1 MDKQRKVAKTKL
13 VPGLPVGPENSDMP
27 QMVPEKNFIPEQV
40 VTEEGNSPPLVPS
53 SQPLGRNIAGK
64 HFPVIH
70 MQDVNTKSKSFI
82 PPSGKNVEKHFP
94 TIPASVQG
102 QNVDSKPKS
111 SCLLSGNREEKHF
124 PAIPTKV
131 RGKNVDSKLQFPL
144 RQLRKYKEAQSEA
157 LQPKLES
164 ELNKNINIT
173 LPHLKSEVSA
183 SNLVYEDIQFPDSIE
198 ETVNQQTI
206 AIESREKKCETVGT
220 QKAKRVEFKR
230 KTFSYDQTEPD
241 DDRAESHILRLRKK
255 LGWQTLLPQRGFV
268 YEQPE
273 KISNLEAK
281 LGEKFALQDDGEY
294 VYCLLRHRNNPKT
307 FYNPYD
313 LQVVSANTARNCR
326 EYWLITASYISK
338 VTRVAGGEEVEMMS
352 VLEWLCERRLYHSLC
367 KFRVFSKFRIMKA
380 FVTWRI
386 NVQRQKTD
394 NSRSKLYKWLFLVDE
409 LFQGC
414 LLYIQGLCEDVL
426 HVKNVENSEESSFD
440 ICMVKLDRS
449 RTYSLDEFCE
459 EQYRQQALS
468 LKQLESFKS
477 KAISELKRTF
487 LKVAEREGIQ
497 NFFKPESFDHR
508 ETNYTKI
515 FDCRHWMKR
524 FFSFLRLVDSMF
536 QELLHQLM
544 HNALQLLLDL
554 FTDSGKMKSSVE
566 KKNESLIKL
575 SKLDSVSQKKFNLKD
590 AFQKQVRVSQPHK
603 PCTPHL
609 QIRTQEDINK
619 VLDNIKR
626 QEELKRVYAPIFE
639 VNIALRSSVKNLY
652 ERSSSQSESLES
664 STSDEIVTKSTGKR
678 ESDEG
683 LKMIKTAKKRTT
695 EVLSKSARRLKTY
708 QYTTQE
714 NFSGTDVSSES
725 EEDGDELRYKPLSQ
739 YSSSLFLTPNRLE
752 FSIQI
757 QKMVDKLE
765 HSLTQIGPFS
775 QDPRLSGFVS
785 WPSNMKSPNET
796 ELVKI
801 HDLSPWPDCYVL
813 FGMDSYY
820 QDKIVNILTIL
831 SDSMAQVQTYSQNFL
846 HYCTM
851 VDQAKAMTL
860 KISVAEGKLSAGDF
874 KHILN
879 RYTKYVEEII
889 EMIIEKRIGI
899 IKVMSLHY
907 QADCLPCV
915 EDVVKM
921 SHSCLQSL
929 IQEKNTYLL
938 NVIELSLVK
947 LESQPVTV
955 EEFVDHLTFL
965 DQISSEIH
973 SLEGEYKVVSQLFSV
988 MKLYNVF
995 LSEEQV
1001 ASYQS
1006 LLFKFRQL
1014 KSTIRICEVQ
1024 KNQSIVQFQ
1033 GGLEVYF
1040 GNLQLEVKDLKYK
1053 VRTPVLLHSSTC
1065 PKRAKEMIQNLSE
1078 QTAALSNK
1086 AQTYASYRDCFD
1098 SSVSEVKSKNKE
1110 ESSITT
1116 AQAVTTEISEIECDL
1131 TLRRILWEAQE
1142 EWGRLSLEWK
1152 HSLLENIN
1160 VELIQKIVTRFMH
1173 MIYMLDK
1180 GLPKNEMVRCLKQ
1193 SVMDFKQG
1201 LPTIVALGNP
1211 YLKPRHW
1218 EEIQKSIGQS
1228 ITLDKNR
1235 TLEKLLELKMF
1246 HYEDKINE
1254 ISIMATN
1261 EATLEKMLD
1270 KIIYLWSNTPL
1281 RMVTHQSGASTVL
1294 IISSVDD
1301 ILAQLEE
1308 SQVLILSI
1316 KGSSHLG
1323 PIKNLVDEWD
1333 QRLMLFSRTL
1343 DEWMTCQRNWLYLE
1357 PIFLTPEIQ
1366 RQLPTE
1372 AKLFSHTTNIWKE
1385 IMSRTE
1391 NKLDALKVATSAGV
1405 LEMLQTC
1412 STYLEK
1418 IKKCLEDYFDTK
1430 RMIFPRFYFLS
1441 NAELLDILAE
1451 SKNPEAVQPHLVKC
1465 FENIRQLYICRQERS
1480 PPMVVFIISAEGET
1494 LLVPKK
1500 IRVRAAVEQWLVN
1513 VENSMFDMVKKFVN
1527 KGVEEWEQ
1535 TEFRQWV
1542 QSHPGQVVLVV
1553 SQIMFNKDCVKSFQ
1567 SSNPKKELEKVHAEL
1582 VNHLEKLADLGV
1594 SDNLHFR
1601 TKTTLEAL
1609 LTLYVHCRDIL
1620 TDLIHKQIFKLNDFE
1635 WTRQL
1640 RYEWSERQRL
1650 CFVVQGNA
1658 NFTYGYEYLGCSSR
1672 LVITPLTDRCRLT
1685 LTEALH
1691 LNLGGCPAGPAGTGK
1706 TETVKDLSKALGK
1719 HCVVFNCFEGLDYK
1733 MMRKL
1738 FYGIVQSGAWCCFDE
1753 FNRIDMEV
1761 LSVIASQIQAIKAAK
1776 DTRSI
1781 RFVLEGKEIRINLS
1795 CGVFI
1800 TMNPGY
1806 KGRVELPD
1814 NLKSL
1819 FRPVSMMVPNYH
1831 LIAEIMLFS
1840 EGFKSAKLLSRKLVN
1855 LYQLASKQLSEQ
1867 DHYDFG
1873 MRAIKTV
1880 LIMAGQKKLEFKNTS
1895 CEILT
1900 EEQETQIII
1909 KAMKEASLPKF
1920 LPEDVPLFE
1929 NIMKDIFPGV
1939 AVPIINYPLLEKA
1952 ISIVTHQLG
1961 LQPWTSQ
1968 KEKVIQ
1974 FHNQIQACLGV
1985 MLVGPTGGGK
1995 TTVRKILEKVLIIL
2009 PSINLISPDNC
2020 GTKPRSIMKTSVRKG
2035 KVETYILNP
2044 KCITLGEL
2052 YGQMDP
2058 NTMEWSDGLLSST
2071 VRKFVKHSTRKHVS
2085 MDLNPEITSE
2095 TSAFPNVFTI
2105 DSGNQEEC
2113 AHNVLEKD
2121 KESNPTEQ
2129 GYDKTS
2135 TDWQWIILDGPVDT
2149 EWIENLNTVLDDN
2162 RTLCLANS
2170 ERILLTEKIRMIF
2183 EVDSLSQASPA
2194 TVSRCAMVY
2203 MDPVDLG
2210 WEPYIKTW
2218 LCKNS
2223 HIITP
2228 SGVKCLESLFEKSVK
2243 EGLNF
2248 LKKHKKMQP
2257 FPVQEEGVVMNLC
2270 RILGAFIDFMSKNGG
2285 FGQND
2290 FNKAESDGNGSVMN
2304 KATSLHTL
2312 PSLVKFK
2319 NQVSTP
2325 VIENKKR
2332 DEQKWYLERCPEN
2345 LSQLFQ
2351 KIFVFAF
2358 TWAFGGVLKREDE
2371 HEDDTLISLSY
2382 GHEFLAKVTYD
2393 FDSLVHEL
2401 FEGEPPLAIHLP
2413 RGECSIFGYFVDLQT
2428 GDFAPWSDLVPSTQF
2443 LIQNGIVPNSN
2454 SEASKNKEMNEDEC
2468 QVFLHHISTRDTVC
2482 FSFLISLLLRSK
2494 HPVLITGDTGVG
2506 KTAVIKQMLKK
2517 LETQG
2522 GLHVKSGTLLG
2533 DIFYH
2538 SETKKTS
2545 SLKQISSLV
2554 PEIHSD
2560 LRKPLLPST
2569 GISGKAVK
2577 SVHMEYA
2584 TDNGMSSS
2592 RKNMGVIVT
2601 TVQFGSQTTAAKTQA
2616 SILKNL
2622 IRKSKDT
2629 HGAPKNKKVIVFIDD
2644 LNMPIPERYGAQPP
2658 LELIRQFL
2666 DLGGFYNTEQ
2676 LAWKNIQDISLVA
2689 ACAPPSGGRNDI
2701 SPRLL
2706 KHFCM
2711 LVMPHPSQN
2720 ALHHIFQVHMGIYL
2734 QKNNFLSDVQRCRDY
2749 LASSALAL
2757 YYNMCQS
2764 MLPTPAKCHY
2774 MFNPRDLFKL
2784 LQGLL
2789 QAHKTVIISKETTAL
2804 LLVHEATRVFH
2815 DRLIESTERKL
2826 FHQYL
2831 SKVLY
2836 NYFKITWT
2844 QEELMN
2850 EPTVFA
2856 DFLDV
2861 NKPNKRR
2868 IYRNIND
2875 FKKLADLLDEFQ
2887 INLGS
2892 ASVEVSHSIVFFKE
2906 AIEHITRAARVLRQA
2921 GSHMLL
2927 VGLDG
2932 FGKVTCATIACYLLD
2947 CNIYRLSVT
2956 RNYGH
2961 MDFREDIK
2969 NVFWKAGLEGKRT
2982 ALLIVDSD
2990 IIQES
2995 FLEDLNCILN
3005 TGNIPDLFENEELGN
3020 IAENIS
3026 SVVKQENNTSSRQAI
3041 LSFFL
3046 KEVYRNLHIIL
3057 TVSPAGSNFRKNCRR
3072 YPALVS
3078 CCTIDWYEKWPE
3090 EALLN
3095 VANCHLRQK
3104 SFLDGRQN
3112 LIEVLAKTCVEI
3124 HNSITEMAQHYW
3136 EETKRHYYITPSSFL
3151 KFIATFAHIFK
3162 IREKKTQ
3169 IKRDRFFIGLSKLLE
3184 TTSLVA
3190 EMQEEMLVLGPQI
3203 EQKTKD
3209 MEILLQK
3216 LERDSHVVEQVQAL
3230 VKQDE
3235 EIMAQETK
3243 IVEDYAQQTTEE
3255 LNAVLPA
3262 LEKAVI
3268 ALDALDKSDI
3278 SELRVYAHPPYLVL
3292 TVMNAVC
3299 VVLQKKPSWST
3310 AKLLLADAGFLK
3322 KLVNID
3328 KDNIPEKVFFHLK
3341 KYLRIRDFTPA
3352 KVGQVSVAAC
3362 SMCQWVIALNNY
3374 HEVQKLLE
3382 PKKRQVAEAQ
3392 EVLKLA
3398 QHKLAEKQR
3407 GLALVEEH
3415 LQTLQKSYNNS
3426 VTEKEVLANRKQ
3438 LTTRRLHSASILL
3451 TALDDEKVRW
3461 EETVNKMDQRLE
3473 GIMGDILVSAA
3484 CIVYSGVLTADYRH
3498 QIVDKWQ
3505 KLCNKNNIPMSPNY
3519 SLTGIMSTTN
3529 EIRKWQNEGLPLDQ
3543 YSIEN
3548 AILVKNGQQWPL
3560 LIDPHRQAYNWIC
3573 QMESGK
3579 LQQLTANDSNYIK
3592 KVENAMKTG
3601 GCILLQNLPETL
3613 DPNLKAV
3620 LKMDVYRRRGQ
3631 AFIRLNDAEIEYN
3644 PNFRLYLTTKIAN
3657 PHFLPSVYNLVTMIN
3672 FIVTFQGL
3680 QDQLLSTVI
3689 IQEVP
3694 HLEEER
3700 YQLLESISAD
3710 LLTLRELE
3718 DKSLNLLQN
3727 TKGHILDDED
3737 LIDNLKKSKITSKE
3751 ISERVKVSEKAE
3763 REFERIRK
3771 SFLPV
3776 ATRGA
3781 LLYFVVADLFQI
3793 NYMYQFSLDWFRQ
3806 VFGETIKAMGKD
3818 QVQQFS
3824 LTSYSAL
3831 RTVQTPSKQELQD
3844 ANGSQ
3849 KEVTNG
3855 MDSFNQ
3861 HIKRSVDLLTGNVY
3875 KIVSSALFIKNK
3887 LCFSFLLCTT
3897 IMKNHYNGI
3906 QGQNELEGLPEV
3918 EWNIFL
3924 YSSILTHMWETQ
3936 SQSEN
3941 IDLFEIYK
3949 IQYVWLSESKWKQCR
3964 YISCYMEAFS
3974 LLCKSLLSNIP
3985 QWEHFWNS
3993 QGVYRV
3999 MNTPFTSTSFPSRQE
4014 EQSEEKEEKCNII
4027 TFPWE
4032 KLTSFQKLIL
4042 IKILKPECLTRAVR
4056 KFVEEKLGNKY
4067 VYTAGINLK
4076 EVYKESN
4083 ASTPLIF
4090 IHSHGIDP
4098 TTHLLRFA
4106 QELKG
4111 NTQHVTMV
4119 SLGQGQAAKAE
4130 DLIFKAQIKSG
4141 QWVFLQ
4147 NCHLAASFMPRLC
4160 SIVNSFS
4167 QADVKIDPEFR
4178 LWLSSKP
4185 DSSFPVAI
4193 LQKGFKITVEPPQG
4207 LKGNLLQTF
4216 GYSGGGEVTEIV
4228 FEKSLCGLSW
4238 KKLLFS
4244 LCLFNAVIHERKKY
4258 GPLGWN
4264 VSYEFNAADL
4274 EVTIK
4279 MLEILLENQTEIPWH
4294 AIHYLIGEVVYGG
4307 RVTDLW
4313 DRRCLLTI
4321 LNNFCNPAVLQE
4333 DFTFSRDGVY
4343 RLVSESAS
4351 FEDCRSYIQSLPD
4364 IESPEVFG
4372 MHQNAKRVYLESQ
4385 AQDFVNSVITVQP
4398 RITIGNLIISG
4409 KSQDELVLEIASDV
4423 LKQLPLTVEKEELK
4437 SGHEN
4442 MAASTLTNIMSGP
4455 IWTSLL
4461 KNAKGYDPLL
4471 HSTLLIFLC
4480 QEIGRF
4486 NHLLSVV
4493 HQSLKDLQRA
4503 LKGEI
4508 ILTPALDEIYNA
4520 IIKSKVPGLWQRSS
4534 YKSSKPL
4541 SSWINDLTQRLEF
4554 FTTWAKQAHTAI
4566 ESRFSNLNATWKKKT
4581 FPTTFSRTSEEK
4593 LQPFR
4598 ENASGSPARFW
4609 LPAFFFPQGFLTAVL
4624 QNYARSQG
4632 IAIDSLTFVHHI
4644 LEEAQNESQILRMQK
4659 KLSIVDRA
4667 FKSLT
4672 QAQHGVLVF
4681 GLYVRGARW
4690 NPDTHSLEDSQL
4702 QEIYC
4707 CFPDI
4712 HFRPEQVAI
4721 ERNSASAKRDTELMS
4736 YECPVYRTPQR
4747 TGNLITTGLSSDFVT
4762 TVYLP
4767 TRVPPHQWVTKRV
4780 ALLCQLD
4787 E

>member
-13 VPGLPVGPENSDMP
+13 VPGLHVRPENSDMP
-27 QMVPEKNFIPEQV
+27 QMVTEKNVIPEQV
-40 VTEEGNSPPLVPS
+40 VTDEGNSPPLVPF
-53 SQPLGRNIAGK
+53 SQPSGRNIAGK
-64 HFPVIH
+64 HLPVIH
-70 MQDVNTKSKSFI
+70 MEDVNTKSKSFL

-94 TIPASVQG
+94 TIPATVQG
-102 QNVDSKPKS
+102 QSVDSKPKS
-111 SCLLSGNREEKHF
+111 SPLFSGNKVEKHF

-131 RGKNVDSKLQFPL
+131 QGKNVDSKLQLPL

-157 LQPKLES
+157 FQPKWES
-164 ELNKNINIT
+164 ELNKNLNTVT
-173 LPHLKSEVSA
+173 LPHLKSEMND
-183 SNLVYEDIQFPDSIE
+183 SNLVYEDTQFPDSIE
-198 ETVNQQTI
+198 ETVNQQIT
-206 AIESREKKCETVGT
+206 AIEPKENKFQTGGT

-241 DDRAESHILRLRKK
+241 DDRVERHILRLRNK
-255 LGWQTLLPQRGFV
+255 LGWQTMLPHRGFIC
-268 YEQPE
+268 EQPV
-273 KISNLEAK
+273 KISSLEAK
-281 LGEKFALQDDGEY
+281 LGEKCALQDDGEY
-294 VYCLLRHRNNPKT
+294 VYCLLRHRNNPKS

-313 LQVVSANTARNCR
+313 LQVVSANTARNR
-326 EYWLITASYISK
+326 KEYWLITASFISK
-338 VTRVAGGEEVEMMS
+338 VTRVAGGEEVEMKPI
-352 VLEWLCERRLYHSLC
+352 LEWLCERKLYHSLC
-367 KFRVFSKFRIMKA
+367 EFRIFSKFRLMKA

-386 NVQRQKTD
+386 NVQRQKTE
-394 NSRSKLYKWLFLVDE
+394 NCRSFLYKKLFLVDE

-414 LLYIQGLCEDVL
+414 LLYIQGLCEDAL
-426 HVKNVENSEESSFD
+426 HGKNVGNSEESYFD
-440 ICMVKLDRS
+440 ICMVKLDRF

-487 LKVAEREGIQ
+487 LKVAKREGIQ
-497 NFFKPESFDHR
+497 NFFKPDQIDKKQ
-508 ETNYTKI
+508 TKYARI
-515 FDCRHWMKR
+515 CDCRRWMER

-544 HNALQLLLDL
+544 HKALQQLLAL
-554 FTDSGKMKSSVE
+554 FTDSATMKPSVG
-566 KKNESLIKL
+566 KKNENLIKL
-575 SKLDSVSQKKFNLKD
+575 SKVDSVCQQKLDRNLKD
-590 AFQKQVRVSQPHK
+590 ASQGRACASQPDK
-603 PCTPHL
+603 PCTPRL
-609 QIRTQEDINK
+609 QIRTQDDISK
-619 VLDNIKR
+619 VLDDIKR
-626 QEELKRVYAPIFE
+626 QKELKRGFAPIFE
-639 VNIALRSSVKNLY
+639 VNIALWSPVKDLHG
-652 ERSSSQSESLES
+652 RSSSQFESLES
-664 STSDEIVTKSTGKR
+664 SISSDEIVMKSCN
-678 ESDEG
+678 DEG
-683 LKMIKTAKKRTT
+683 LKMIKTAGKRST
-695 EVLSKSARRLKTY
+695 EVLSEIARRLKTY
-708 QYTTQE
+708 QYTTQGNVSDTE
-714 NFSGTDVSSES
+714 VSSES
-725 EEDGDELRYKPLSQ
+725 EEDDDELGYKPFSRW
-739 YSSSLFLTPNRLE
+739 SSSLFLIPNRLE

-757 QKMVDKLE
+757 QKVVDKLE

-785 WPSNMKSPNET
+785 WPSNMESPSKT

-801 HDLSPWPDCYVL
+801 HALSPWPDCYVL

-831 SDSMAQVQTYSQNFL
+831 SNSMAQVQAYSQNFL
-846 HYCTM
+846 QYCTM

-860 KISVAEGKLSAGDF
+860 KISVVEGKLSWGDF
-874 KHILN
+874 KHILK
-879 RYTKYVEEII
+879 RYTRYFEEII
-889 EMIIEKRIGI
+889 EMIIEKRISI
-899 IKVMSLHY
+899 IKVMSLQY
-907 QADCLPCV
+907 QADCLPYV
-915 EDVVKM
+915 EAVVKM
-921 SHSCLQSL
+921 SRSYLQSL
-929 IQEKNTYLL
+929 IQEKNTCLL
-938 NVIELSLVK
+938 NVIEVSLVK
-947 LESQPVTV
+947 LGSQPIAV

-965 DQISSEIH
+965 DQISSEVH
-973 SLEGEYKVVSQLFSV
+973 SLEEEHNVISQLYSV
-988 MKLYNVF
+988 TKLFNIF

-1006 LLFKFRQL
+1006 LFFKFRQL
-1014 KSTIRICEVQ
+1014 KSTIQICEVQ
-1024 KNQSIVQFQ
+1024 KIQAIDQFR
-1033 GGLEVYF
+1033 GGLEGYF
-1040 GNLQLEVKDLKYK
+1040 GNLQLEVRDLKHK
-1053 VRTPVLLHSSTC
+1053 VRTPVLVHASTC

-1078 QTAALSNK
+1078 ETAMLSNK
-1086 AQTYASYRDCFD
+1086 AQIYASYKDHFD
-1098 SSVSEVKSKNKE
+1098 SCVAELNSKNKE
-1110 ESSITT
+1110 ESNIKT
-1116 AQAVTTEISEIECDL
+1116 AQAVTAEISEIECDL
-1131 TLRRILWEAQE
+1131 TLRKILWEAQE
-1142 EWGRLSLEWK
+1142 EWGKLSLEWK
-1152 HSLLENIN
+1152 HNLLEKIN
-1160 VELIQKIVTRFMH
+1160 VDLVQKTVTRFMH

-1180 GLPKNEMVRCLKQ
+1180 GLPKNDMVRCLKQ

-1211 YLKPRHW
+1211 CLKPRHW

-1228 ITLDKNR
+1228 ITLDKNC

-1254 ISIMATN
+1254 ISSTATN
-1261 EATLEKMLD
+1261 EAALEKMLD

-1281 RMVTHQSGASTVL
+1281 RLVIHQSDTSIVL
-1294 IISSVDD
+1294 IISSIED

-1308 SQVLILSI
+1308 SQVLISSI
-1316 KGSSHLG
+1316 KGSSYLG
-1323 PIKNLVDEWD
+1323 SIKNLVDEWD

-1372 AKLFSHTTNIWKE
+1372 AKLFSHATNIWKE
-1385 IMSRTE
+1385 IMSRVE

-1480 PPMVVFIISAEGET
+1480 PPMVVYIISAEGET

-1500 IRVRAAVEQWLVN
+1500 IRVRAAVEQWLLT

-1527 KGVEEWEQ
+1527 KGVEEWDQ
-1535 TEFRQWV
+1535 TEFQQWV
-1542 QSHPGQVVLVV
+1542 QTHPGQVVLVV

-1620 TDLIHKQIFKLNDFE
+1620 TDLIHRQIFKLNDFE

-1776 DTRSI
+1776 DTHSI

-1819 FRPVSMMVPNYH
+1819 FRPVAMMVPNYH

-1909 KAMKEASLPKF
+1909 RAMKEASLPKF

-1939 AVPIINYPLLEKA
+1939 AVPVVNYPILEKA

-1961 LQPWTSQ
+1961 LQPWSSQ

-1995 TTVRKILEKVLIIL
+1995 TTVRKILEKALIIL
-2009 PSINLISPDNC
+2009 PSINLISPDNF
-2020 GTKPRSIMKTSVRKG
+2020 GTKQRDIMKTSVRKG

-2052 YGQMDP
+2052 YGEMDP
-2058 NTMEWSDGLLSST
+2058 ITMEWSDGLLSSV
-2071 VRKFVKHSTRKHVS
+2071 VRKFVKHSTKKHVS
-2085 MDLNPEITSE
+2085 VDLNSEVTSE
-2095 TSAFPNVFTI
+2095 TSAFPSVFTI
-2105 DSGNQEEC
+2105 DFDNQEEC
-2113 AHNVLEKD
+2113 GHNVPEKD
-2121 KESNPTEQ
+2121 KERKPTEQ
-2129 GYDKTS
+2129 DKTS

-2218 LCKNS
+2218 LCKTS
-2223 HIITP
+2223 HILTP
-2228 SGVKCLESLFEKSVK
+2228 SGIQCLERLFEKSVK

-2285 FGQND
+2285 FGQTENHGND
-2290 FNKAESDGNGSVMN
+2290 SVMN
-2304 KATSLHTL
+2304 QATSHHTS

-2319 NQVSTP
+2319 DQVSTH

-2332 DEQKWYLERCPEN
+2332 DEPKWYLQRCPEN
-2345 LSQLFQ
+2345 LSLLFQ

-2371 HEDDTLISLSY
+2371 HEDDTLIGLSW

-2393 FDSLVHEL
+2393 FDNLVHEL

-2413 RGECSIFGYFVDLQT
+2413 PGDCSIFGYFVDLQT
-2428 GDFAPWSDLVPSTQF
+2428 GDFAPWSDLVPGTQF
-2443 LIQNGIVPNSN
+2443 LIQNGITPNSN
-2454 SEASKNKEMNEDEC
+2454 PEASNNREMNEGESP
-2468 QVFLHHISTRDTVC
+2468 VFLHHISTRDTVC
-2482 FSFLISLLLRSK
+2482 FSFLLSLLLRNK

-2538 SETKKTS
+2538 NESKKT
-2545 SLKQISSLV
+2545 SLKQISSLM
-2554 PEIHSD
+2554 PETHSD
-2560 LRKPLLPST
+2560 HRKPLLPSA
-2569 GISGKAVK
+2569 GISEKVVK
-2577 SVHMEYA
+2577 SSHMAIA
-2584 TDNGMSSS
+2584 TDYAVSSS
-2592 RKNMGVIVT
+2592 RKNTGVIVT
-2601 TVQFGSQTTAAKTQA
+2601 TVQFGSRTTAAKTQA

-2676 LAWKNIQDISLVA
+2676 LAWKNIQDVSLVA

-2711 LVMPHPSQN
+2711 LAMPHPSQN

-2734 QKNNFLSDVQRCRDY
+2734 QKNNFVSDVQKCRNC
-2749 LASSALAL
+2749 LASSSLAL
-2757 YYNMCQS
+2757 YFNMCQS

-2774 MFNPRDLFKL
+2774 MFNLRDLFKL

-2789 QAHKTVIISKETTAL
+2789 QAHKTVIVSKETTAL

-2815 DRLIESTERKL
+2815 DRLIEPTERNL
-2826 FHQYL
+2826 FHQFL
-2831 SKVLY
+2831 SKELG
-2836 NYFKITWT
+2836 NYFKISWT
-2844 QEELMN
+2844 KEELMN
-2850 EPTVFA
+2850 KPTIFA
-2856 DFLDV
+2856 DFLDI
-2861 NKPNKRR
+2861 NKPNKKR
-2868 IYRNIND
+2868 IYQNIND

-2892 ASVEVSHSIVFFKE
+2892 TGFELSHSIVFFKE

-2921 GSHMLL
+2921 ESHMLL

-2947 CNIYRLSVT
+2947 CNIHRLSVT

-2961 MDFREDIK
+2961 TDFREDIK
-2969 NVFWKAGLEGKRT
+2969 KVFWKTGLEGKRT

-3005 TGNIPDLFENEELGN
+3005 TGNVPDLFENEELDN
-3020 IAENIS
+3020 IAENIRS
-3026 SVVKQENNTSSRQAI
+3026 LVKQDNNTSSRQDI

-3046 KEVYRNLHIIL
+3046 KEVCRNLHIIL
-3057 TVSPAGSNFRKNCRR
+3057 TVSPAGPNFRKNCRR

-3078 CCTIDWYEKWPE
+3078 CSTIDWYEKWPE

-3124 HNSITEMAQHYW
+3124 HNSITEMAQQYW
-3136 EETKRHYYITPSSFL
+3136 EETKRHYYITPSSYL
-3151 KFIATFAHIFK
+3151 KFIATFAHILK

-3169 IKRDRFFIGLSKLLE
+3169 MKRDRFFIGLSRLLE

-3243 IVEDYAQQTTEE
+3243 IVEDYAQQTTDE

-3262 LEKAVI
+3262 FEKAVI

-3278 SELRVYAHPPYLVL
+3278 SELRVYTHPPYLVL

-3310 AKLLLADAGFLK
+3310 AKLLLADPGFLK

-3341 KYLRIRDFTPA
+3341 KYLRIHDFTPT

-3438 LTTRRLHSASILL
+3438 LTTRRLNSASILL

-3484 CIVYSGVLTADYRH
+3484 CIVYSGVLTAEYRH

-3560 LIDPHRQAYNWIC
+3560 LIDPHRQAYSWVC

-3613 DPNLKAV
+3613 DPNLKAI
-3620 LKMDVYRRRGQ
+3620 LEMDVYQGRGQ
-3631 AFIRLNDAEIEYN
+3631 AFIRLSDSEVEYN
-3644 PNFRLYLTTKIAN
+3644 PNFRLYLTTEIAN

-3672 FIVTFQGL
+3672 FTVTFQGL

-3710 LLTLRELE
+3710 LLSLRELE
-3718 DKSLNLLQN
+3718 DRSLNLLQS

-3763 REFERIRK
+3763 REFERIRE
-3771 SFLPV
+3771 SFLPI

-3781 LLYFVVADLFQI
+3781 LLYFVVADLVQI
-3793 NYMYQFSLDWFRQ
+3793 NYMYQFSLDWFHQ

-3818 QVQQFS
+3818 QVQHFS
-3824 LTSYSAL
+3824 LTSHSAL
-3831 RTVQTPSKQELQD
+3831 GTVQTLSKQELQD
-3844 ANGSQ
+3844 AGGFQ
-3849 KEVTNG
+3849 KEVTNE
-3855 MDSFNQ
+3855 MDNFNK
-3861 HIKRSVDLLTGNVY
+3861 HIKSSVDLLTENVY
-3875 KIVSSALFIKNK
+3875 QIVSSALFIKNK

-3897 IMKNHYNGI
+3897 IMKSHGDGI

-3924 YSSILTHMWETQ
+3924 YSGILTHMWETQ
-3936 SQSEN
+3936 SQPEN
-3941 IDLFEIYK
+3941 VDLLGIYK
-3949 IQYVWLSESKWKQCR
+3949 IQHVWLSESKWKQCQ
-3964 YISCYMEAFS
+3964 YISCYMEPFS

-3993 QGVYRV
+3993 ESTYRV
-3999 MNTPFTSTSFPSRQE
+3999 MNTPFTSTSFPSKQE
-4014 EQSEEKEEKCNII
+4014 EQSEEKCNVVN
-4027 TFPWE
+4027 FPWE

-4076 EVYKESN
+4076 DVYKESN

-4119 SLGQGQAAKAE
+4119 SLGRGQAEKAE

-4160 SIVNSFS
+4160 SIVDSFS

-4185 DSSFPVAI
+4185 DSSFPMAI

-4216 GYSGGGEVTEIV
+4216 GYSGGGEVTETV
-4228 FEKSLCGLSW
+4228 FEKPFCGPSW

-4244 LCLFNAVIHERKKY
+4244 LCFFNAIIHERKKY

-4264 VSYEFNAADL
+4264 ISYEFNAADL

-4307 RVTDLW
+4307 RVTDHW

-4343 RLVSESAS
+4343 RLVPESAS
-4351 FEDCRSYIQSLPD
+4351 LQDCRSYIQSLPD
-4364 IESPEVFG
+4364 TESPEVFG
-4372 MHQNAKRVYLESQ
+4372 VHQNAKRVYLESQ
-4385 AQDFVNSVITVQP
+4385 AQDLVNSIITMQP
-4398 RITIGNLIISG
+4398 RITVGNLIISSG

-4423 LKQLPLTVEKEELK
+4423 RKQLPLTVEKEELK
-4437 SGHEN
+4437 SDHEN
-4442 MAASTLTNIMSGP
+4442 MASSTLVNIMSGP

-4508 ILTPALDEIYNA
+4508 ILSPALDEIYNA

-4541 SSWINDLTQRLEF
+4541 SSWINDLTRRLEF

-4566 ESRFSNLNATWKKKT
+4566 ESRFSNLSTAWKKKM
-4581 FPTTFSRTSEEK
+4581 FPTAFSRASEEK
-4593 LQPFR
+4593 FELFQ
-4598 ENASGSPARFW
+4598 EGVSGSPTRFW

-4632 IAIDSLTFVHHI
+4632 ISIDSLTFVHHI
-4644 LEEAQNESQILRMQK
+4644 LQEAQNASQILGMQK
-4659 KLSIVDRA
+4659 KLSIVEQA
-4667 FKSLT
+4667 FKSST

-4681 GLYVRGARW
+4681 GLYIGGARW

-4702 QEIYC
+4702 QEIYS

-4712 HFRPEQVAI
+4712 HFRPEQISI
-4721 ERNSASAKRDTELMS
+4721 ERDSASAKSDSDPVS

-4747 TGNLITTGLSSDFVT
+4747 TGILTTTGLSSDFVT
-4762 TVYLP
+4762 TVHLP
-4767 TRVPPHQWVTKRV
+4767 TQVPPHQWITKRV

>member
-1 MDKQRKVAKTKL
+1 
-13 VPGLPVGPENSDMP
+13 
-27 QMVPEKNFIPEQV
+27 
-40 VTEEGNSPPLVPS
+40 
-53 SQPLGRNIAGK
+53 
-64 HFPVIH
+64 
-70 MQDVNTKSKSFI
+70 
-82 PPSGKNVEKHFP
+82 
-94 TIPASVQG
+94 
-102 QNVDSKPKS
+102 
-111 SCLLSGNREEKHF
+111 
-124 PAIPTKV
+124 
-131 RGKNVDSKLQFPL
+131 
-144 RQLRKYKEAQSEA
+144 
-157 LQPKLES
+157 
-164 ELNKNINIT
+164 
-173 LPHLKSEVSA
+173 
-183 SNLVYEDIQFPDSIE
+183 
-198 ETVNQQTI
+198 
-206 AIESREKKCETVGT
+206 
-220 QKAKRVEFKR
+220 
-230 KTFSYDQTEPD
+230 
-241 DDRAESHILRLRKK
+241 
-255 LGWQTLLPQRGFV
+255 
-268 YEQPE
+268 
-273 KISNLEAK
+273 
-281 LGEKFALQDDGEY
+281 
-294 VYCLLRHRNNPKT
+294 
-307 FYNPYD
+307 
-313 LQVVSANTARNCR
+313 
-326 EYWLITASYISK
+326 
-338 VTRVAGGEEVEMMS
+338 
-352 VLEWLCERRLYHSLC
+352 
-367 KFRVFSKFRIMKA
+367 MKA

-566 KKNESLIKL
+566 KKNEMISVDRCLRDSGKL
-575 SKLDSVSQKKFNLKD
+575 SKYIN
-590 AFQKQVRVSQPHK
+590 
-603 PCTPHL
+603 HL
-609 QIRTQEDINK
+609 NNI
-619 VLDNIKR
+619 VL
-626 QEELKRVYAPIFE
+626 A
-639 VNIALRSSVKNLY
+639 
-652 ERSSSQSESLES
+652 
-664 STSDEIVTKSTGKR
+664 
-678 ESDEG
+678 
-683 LKMIKTAKKRTT
+683 
-695 EVLSKSARRLKTY
+695 
-708 QYTTQE
+708 
-714 NFSGTDVSSES
+714 
-725 EEDGDELRYKPLSQ
+725 
-739 YSSSLFLTPNRLE
+739 
-752 FSIQI
+752 
-757 QKMVDKLE
+757 
-765 HSLTQIGPFS
+765 QIGPFS

-938 NVIELSLVK
+938 NLSLVK

-1880 LIMAGQKKLEFKNTS
+1880 LIMAGQKKLEFKN

-2020 GTKPRSIMKTSVRKG
+2020 GTKPRR

-2095 TSAFPNVFTI
+2095 TSAFPNVKRF
-2105 DSGNQEEC
+2105 SV
-2113 AHNVLEKD
+2113 VLFL
-2121 KESNPTEQ
+2121 
-2129 GYDKTS
+2129 DKTS

-2270 RILGAFIDFMSKNGG
+2270 RILGAFIDFMSKNGDKETVTEVKWLG
-2285 FGQND
+2285 PD
-2290 FNKAESDGNGSVMN
+2290 
-2304 KATSLHTL
+2304 HTAG
-2312 PSLVKFK
+2312 K
-2319 NQVSTP
+2319 
-2325 VIENKKR
+2325 

-2443 LIQNGIVPNSN
+2443 LIQNGKIS
-2454 SEASKNKEMNEDEC
+2454 SKNKEMNEDEC

-2545 SLKQISSLV
+2545 NKQI
-2554 PEIHSD
+2554 I
-2560 LRKPLLPST
+2560 
-2569 GISGKAVK
+2569 GKAVK

-2720 ALHHIFQVHMGIYL
+2720 ALHHIFQ
-2734 QKNNFLSDVQRCRDY
+2734 
-2749 LASSALAL
+2749 
-2757 YYNMCQS
+2757 
-2764 MLPTPAKCHY
+2764 
-2774 MFNPRDLFKL
+2774 L

-2982 ALLIVDSD
+2982 ALLI
-2990 IIQES
+2990 ES

-3104 SFLDGRQN
+3104 TKIKAKAQEN

-3924 YSSILTHMWETQ
+3924 YS
-3936 SQSEN
+3936 N
-3941 IDLFEIYK
+3941 LFEIYK

-3999 MNTPFTSTSFPSRQE
+3999 MNTPFTSTSFPSR
-4014 EQSEEKEEKCNII
+4014 
-4027 TFPWE
+4027 
-4032 KLTSFQKLIL
+4032 LIF
-4042 IKILKPECLTRAVR
+4042 IFSVR

-4566 ESRFSNLNATWKKKT
+4566 ESRSSWL
-4581 FPTTFSRTSEEK
+4581 
-4593 LQPFR
+4593 
-4598 ENASGSPARFW
+4598 GVSPPPRYC
-4609 LPAFFFPQGFLTAVL
+4609 FLTAVL

-4667 FKSLT
+4667 FK
-4672 QAQHGVLVF
+4672 AQHGVLVF